1 MKSISQRDIARL
13 LGVNA
18 STVSRALK
26 GLPGVSAELQQKISD
41 LAKTQG
47 YRPNP
52 FAMSLRYGA
61 TRTIGIIVPDMAFS
75 HYAHIVK
82 AIEAEARKNGYLCI
96 VTDSDDKYS
105 EENLCVERLMDM
117 HVEGIAICL
126 SQESSFHQSAPAPPS
141 YLQRLKEE
149 HIPVVLFDRVADV
162 DCPTVSYND
171 VKSARQATLHLIDS
185 GAQRIAFLGGPN
197 HIKQAADR
205 KHGYLEALRERHM
218 PIHKELVKC
227 GHVSFNSGLS
237 DTLHLLSL
245 PTPPDAILADHG
257 LLSLAAVQAIIGRG
271 LRIPRDISVIG
282 FMSDWVSGMSYPR
295 ITFVKQN
302 PKEIGRK
309 TFKLLLEQIKEEKL
323 HKDNLTHQPSNP
335 KHLLLNAWLNIREST
350 LPIRSTALP
359 ADPPIAK

>member
-61 TRTIGIIVPDMAFS
+61 TRTIGIIVPDMSFS
-75 HYAHIVK
+75 HYAHI
-82 AIEAEARKNGYLCI
+82 
-96 VTDSDDKYS
+96 
-105 EENLCVERLMDM
+105 
-117 HVEGIAICL
+117 
-126 SQESSFHQSAPAPPS
+126 
-141 YLQRLKEE
+141 
-149 HIPVVLFDRVADV
+149 
-162 DCPTVSYND
+162 
-171 VKSARQATLHLIDS
+171 
-185 GAQRIAFLGGPN
+185 GGPN

-271 LRIPRDISVIG
+271 LLIPRDISVIG
-282 FMSDWVSGMSYPR
+282 FMSDWVSGMSDPR
-295 ITFVKQN
+295 ITFVKHN

-350 LPIRSTALP
+350 LPIRNTTLP
-359 ADPPIAK
+359 TDPHIAK